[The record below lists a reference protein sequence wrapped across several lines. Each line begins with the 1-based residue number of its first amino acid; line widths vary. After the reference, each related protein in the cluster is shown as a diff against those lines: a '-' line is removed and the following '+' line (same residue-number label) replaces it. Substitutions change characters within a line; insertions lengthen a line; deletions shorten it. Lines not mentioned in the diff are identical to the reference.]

1 MAGAISMSMSTAQ
14 VPDRPMRADARR
26 NYDRLLGEARTS
38 FAEHGTDASLED
50 IARRAGVGIGTLYR
64 HFPNR
69 HALMN
74 AVFQEALSALLERSR
89 ELAGAEQ
96 PCRALVEWLGAIVT
110 HAGEYRGLAQAL
122 MSASRD
128 ETSALAQCHTPLRE
142 AGARLLSRAQE
153 SRAVRADVSIDDLLQ
168 LTNAIALAAEQ
179 TPDDPALAD
188 RLLLLTL
195 QGLKGR
201 AGPSDG

>member
-1 MAGAISMSMSTAQ
+1 MATSTAQ
-14 VPDRPMRADARR
+14 TPARPMRADARR
-26 NYDRLLGEARTS
+26 NYDRLLGEARMS

-69 HALMN
+69 QALMN
-74 AVFQEALSALLERSR
+74 AVFQEALAALLTRSR
-89 ELAGAEQ
+89 ELAEAEH

-110 HAGEYRGLAQAL
+110 HAGEYRGVAQAL

-128 ETSALAQCHTPLRE
+128 ETSALAQCNVPLRQ
-142 AGARLLSRAQE
+142 AGARLLARAQE
-153 SRAVRADVSIDDLLQ
+153 VGAVRADVSIDDLMQ

-179 TPDDPALAD
+179 SPDDPGLAD
-188 RLLLLTL
+188 RLLMLTL
-195 QGLKGR
+195 QGLKGPNTER
-201 AGPSDG
+201 G

>member
-1 MAGAISMSMSTAQ
+1 MATSSTTGTRA
-14 VPDRPMRADARR
+14 PARPMRADARR

-74 AVFQEALSALLERSR
+74 AVFQEALTALLARSR
-89 ELAGAEQ
+89 ELAGSEQ
-96 PCRALVEWLGAIVT
+96 PCVALVEWLGALVS

-122 MSASRD
+122 MSASADR
-128 ETSALAQCHTPLRE
+128 TSALTQCHVPLRQ
-142 AGARLLSRAQE
+142 AGALLLERAKANG
-153 SRAVRADVSIDDLLQ
+153 AVRADVSIDDLLQ

-179 TPDDPALAD
+179 TPADPDLAN
-188 RLLLLTL
+188 RLLRLTL
-195 QGLKGR
+195 QGLR
-201 AGPSDG
+201 AEP